1 MSDTNNGNSSV
12 NPADLSDLV
21 ETGRIESK
29 KNMYSIIVN
38 DGYYFDQ
45 LINFI
50 KTKILSI
57 MSVVFVTYA
66 LRSQQNNEKMHVS
79 IKYIVLS
86 LLCLSIIL
94 LISGF
99 FEFLYTVKTYKSKN
113 RNTFDWLDWVITILV
128 SIMYAILCI
137 VVFLFIRYQYKILMK
152 QSFTSKV

>member
-1 MSDTNNGNSSV
+1 MSDNNNENSSV
-12 NPADLSDLV
+12 NPADLV
-21 ETGRIESK
+21 KTGLIESK
-29 KNMYSIIVN
+29 SNRYSIIVN
-38 DGYYFDQ
+38 DGYYFNQ

-57 MSVVFVTYA
+57 MSVVFVTYT
-66 LRSQQNNEKMHVS
+66 LRSEQNNGKMHVS

-86 LLCLSIIL
+86 LLFLSFVL

-99 FEFLYTVKTYKSKN
+99 FEFIYTVKTYKTKN
-113 RNTFDWLDWVITILV
+113 RNTFDWLDFVITILV

-137 VVFLFIRYQYKILMK
+137 VVFLFIRYQYKNLMK